1 MNTKYI
7 SKIFSGAI
15 FSGILMLAL
24 FGISASNVM
33 AQAAA
38 NITVKKDVCNS
49 VGATNACNGN
59 NRSLEGRTLE
69 FTVTD
74 ITTPSMPMTLDSIF
88 VTINLGGGSNGQ
100 TKTGNVFTE
109 DRTYRVCEVLPNE
122 SPFNGFDSLPQPGAS
137 TGGQQTAGGPGFEDC
152 IIVTAGPGGNVLQ
165 FVNVAKT
172 LAPTA
177 ATAMVAG
184 RILTDNNASL
194 RRSVAVTILNTR
206 TLETQTVMANRLG
219 YYQFDD
225 LQVGDTYIITV
236 RSKGYTFTPE
246 TISLSEDSSLNMFGR
261 VSESPRTKGR
271 GRIF

>member
-1 MNTKYI
+1 
-7 SKIFSGAI
+7 
-15 FSGILMLAL
+15 MLAL
-24 FGISASNVM
+24 FGIAASNVM
-33 AQAAA
+33 AQATSS
-38 NITVKKDVCNS
+38 ITVKKDVCNS
-49 VGATNACNGN
+49 VNASNACNGS
-59 NRSLEGRTLE
+59 NRSLRDQTLQ
-69 FTVTD
+69 FTVEQGTLSG
-74 ITTPSMPMTLDSIF
+74 TTFTSSGFLSNIP

-100 TKTGNVFTE
+100 TTTDNIFVQGSTF
-109 DRTYRVCEVLPNE
+109 RVCEITPT
-122 SPFNGFDSLPQPGAS
+122 GFDSLPQPEES
-137 TGGQQTAGGPGFEDC
+137 TGGTGQISGGAGFEDC
-152 IIVTAGPGGNVLQ
+152 ILVTIGPGNNVLQ
-165 FVNVAKT
+165 FVNVVS

-194 RRSVAVTILNTR
+194 RRSVSVTILNTR

-261 VSESPRTKGR
+261 VSETPRTKGR